1 MEVLN
6 GDMIFAIDVEDIKD
20 KIDNIIHK
28 EITNK
33 TGITFDH
40 YYIRDFISLPIRE
53 NNKKERKMIADEK
66 LRQELF
72 DLKQKQRDD
81 KIKNNKF
88 VINLDSFLNRFKFHC
103 LGYIVI
109 QENEGSDE

>member
-6 GDMIFAIDVEDIKD
+6 GDIIFAIDVEDIKD

-28 EITNK
+28 EITSK

-40 YYIRDFISLPIRE
+40 QYIRDFISFPIRE
-53 NNKKERKMIADEK
+53 NNKKERKIIADEK

-72 DLKQKQRDD
+72 NLKQKQYED
-81 KIKNNKF
+81 KIKKGKF
-88 VINLDSFLNRFKFHC
+88 VSNLDSFWNRFKVHC

-109 QENEGSDE
+109 QENEGSD